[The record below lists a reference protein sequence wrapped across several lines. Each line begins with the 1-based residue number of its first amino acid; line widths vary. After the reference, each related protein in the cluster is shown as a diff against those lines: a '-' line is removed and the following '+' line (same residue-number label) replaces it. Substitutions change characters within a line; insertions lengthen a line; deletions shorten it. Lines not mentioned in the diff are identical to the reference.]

1 MKKSNFIK
9 LFSIVLLLFITI
21 SVFAQ
26 DNQTNPK
33 PQFKKHEF
41 NVSIGVFPIPLNP
54 FNLIYEN
61 FYFSGYYFGFY
72 NKPEYT
78 SYLIPFS
85 FNFSYYYNF
94 SSKYSLGISGV
105 YSLKKIEDLLST
117 QYGVNIH
124 VYSLFITN
132 KFTYIN
138 KKNISLYSSVG
149 VGINYT
155 NELGRR
161 ESFSFNGGTNYIFPD
176 IQLCLLGLNFAKS
189 KLFNIEVGYG
199 PQGIFKFGV
208 NF

>member
-1 MKKSNFIK
+1 MKKSNFII
-9 LFSIVLLLFITI
+9 LLSIFLLFCSTI

-26 DNQTNPK
+26 ENQTNPK

-41 NVSIGVFPIPLNP
+41 NVSVGVFPIPLNP
-54 FNLIYEN
+54 YNLFFED
-61 FYFSGYYFGFY
+61 FYFSGYYFGLV
-72 NKPEYT
+72 NKPET
-78 SYLIPFS
+78 DSYSIPFS
-85 FNFSYYYNF
+85 FNFRYYYNF
-94 SSKYSLGISGV
+94 SSTYSLGVSGV
-105 YSLKKIEDLLST
+105 YSLKKIKDLLST
-117 QYGVNIH
+117 EYGVNIH

-138 KKNISLYSSVG
+138 NKNISLYSSVG
-149 VGINYT
+149 IGINYT
-155 NELGRR
+155 NELGSR

-189 KLFNIEVGYG
+189 KLFNIEIGYG